1 MISPSSGIFSPA
13 HQHDLALAHLLD
25 GQVHGLAVAH
35 DAGGA
40 RLQADQALDGRAGA
54 ALARASSMRP
64 SRISVTMTAAA
75 SK

>member
-25 GQVHGLAVAH
+25 GQVHGWPSRMTRA
-35 DAGGA
+35 A
-40 RLQADQALDGRAGA
+40 RGCRPIRRWMA
-54 ALARASSMRP
+54 APVRPLARASSMRP

>member
-1 MISPSSGIFSPA
+1 MISPSSGIFSPDA
-13 HQHDLALAHLLD
+13 PARSALAHLLD

-40 RLQADQALDGRAGA
+40 RLQADQALDGRAGGPW
-54 ALARASSMRP
+54 RASSMRP